1 MSSLFTKEEMLKMI
15 KHLCDEF
22 EGASITQNKKR
33 VIEACREL
41 IALLSNYIDDP
52 EIRLG
57 IKKIITLKTGR

>member
-33 VIEACREL
+33 VIEVCREL

-52 EIRLG
+52 EIG
-57 IKKIITLKTGR
+57 WE